1 MLTTMFAPEGYT
13 LLKALSAGSFFLM
26 MYGLTG
32 LFKNLVTERK
42 SHRNKQQA

>member
-1 MLTTMFAPEGYT
+1 MLTTIFAPEGYT
-13 LLKALSAGSFFLM
+13 LLKALSAVSFFLM

-32 LFKNLVTERK
+32 LFKNLVIDRK